1 MNLVQRTWRDGKLLD
16 ILRLLYFRHDAV
28 ASDSRDK
35 IFSLLGLTRDTFS
48 VTEIR
53 YYPPL
58 HGPRYSAILLCC
70 SMVIL
75 GGAFSTH
82 LLGKGEEQKAQGR
95 GDSKAKWVEYER
107 KV

>member
-58 HGPRYSAILLCC
+58 HGPPVLGHSPLLFDGNPRRCVFDPSARERRGTE
-70 SMVIL
+70 S
-75 GGAFSTH
+75 SR
-82 LLGKGEEQKAQGR
+82 QGR
-95 GDSKAKWVEYER
+95 Q
-107 KV
+107 